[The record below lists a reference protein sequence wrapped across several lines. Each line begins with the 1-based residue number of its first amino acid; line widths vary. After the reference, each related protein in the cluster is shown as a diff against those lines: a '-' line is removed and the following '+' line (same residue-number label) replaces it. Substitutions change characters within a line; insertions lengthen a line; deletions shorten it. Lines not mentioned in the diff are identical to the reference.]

1 MHEVLQATKDLFN
14 SKTFEDFLAYLVT
27 SINYVNAQNNKGIV
41 QGIKLSCLKQ
51 VCNKKTFIILLLP
64 FLCIL
69 TKNTLF

>member
-1 MHEVLQATKDLFN
+1 MHEVLQATKDMFN

-51 VCNKKTFIILLLP
+51 VCNKKHLLYFIYV
-64 FLCIL
+64 FSV
-69 TKNTLF
+69 F

>member
-14 SKTFEDFLAYLVT
+14 SETFEDFLAYLVT

-51 VCNKKTFIILLLP
+51 VCNRKKHLLYFYYLSYV
-64 FLCIL
+64 F
-69 TKNTLF
+69 